1 MLFNN
6 RGENSKEQ
14 RERREGRKEGRKEKK
29 HISKETRGNVYA
41 CEKAK
46 KNKRVDDYIIQE
58 ERQKSVY
65 GESKTNKIRTIL
77 HTIGNKKK
85 EKKNMHTMTL

>member
-1 MLFNN
+1 MC
-6 RGENSKEQ
+6 
-14 RERREGRKEGRKEKK
+14 
-29 HISKETRGNVYA
+29 A

-65 GESKTNKIRTIL
+65 GESKTNTIRTIL

-85 EKKNMHTMTL
+85 EKKKHAQHDLVKKGVTNV